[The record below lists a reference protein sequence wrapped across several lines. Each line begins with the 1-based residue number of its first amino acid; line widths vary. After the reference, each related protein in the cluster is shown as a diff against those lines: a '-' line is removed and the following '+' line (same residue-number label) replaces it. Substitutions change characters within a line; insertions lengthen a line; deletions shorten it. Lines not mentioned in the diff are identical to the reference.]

1 MAGTLKDPKID
12 RRAFLQVSAVAGGG
26 LLIGLYTPDVLAQ
39 GRGGGP
45 GAPAASLAP
54 NTYITI
60 NPDNTFT
67 IIAKNPETGQGVK
80 TALPM
85 IIADEFDVDWAQV
98 KIQQADLDPK
108 YGGQIEGGSRAIPSN
123 YQNHRLVGAGGRLLM
138 LAAAAQQWN
147 VPQSELSTAGGV
159 VTHAATKRT
168 ATYASLS
175 SPAAS
180 LPVPETAA
188 IEAALKN
195 PRDFKII
202 GKRIRSVD
210 NLDIVTGRPIF
221 SIDVAFPNMLHA
233 VLVKCDVFGGKVVS
247 ANLDEIKKLPG
258 IKHAFII
265 EPAGQGN
272 NSLASGVA
280 IVADSWWLAN
290 DARSSLKVVW
300 DEGAVATQSSETYLA
315 QARDLAAKAATA
327 PAPTPP
333 PPPAPAPGGGRG
345 GPGGP
350 PSAVIGDVEA
360 AFRTAAKTIEA
371 EYLLPAAVAR
381 SARAAE
387 LHGALQG
394 WAAGDLVAE
403 PDSTQAAS
411 RAWRWNS
418 AGEHHVPPRALRRRI
433 RPAARQRVRHR
444 SGADRA
450 ARHRG
455 AGGHGAAERPGQAA
469 VVA

>member
-1 MAGTLKDPKID
+1 MSGTLKDPKID
-12 RRAFLQVSAVAGGG
+12 RRGFLQVSAVAGGG
-26 LLIGLYTPDVLAQ
+26 LLIGLYIPDVLAQ

-67 IIAKNPETGQGVK
+67 IIAKNPETGQGIK

-123 YQNHRLVGAGGRLLM
+123 YQNHRIVGAGGRLLM

-147 VPQSELSTAGGV
+147 VPQSELTTASGV

-175 SPAAS
+175 SSAAS

-202 GKRIRSVD
+202 GKRIRGVD
-210 NLDIVTGRPIF
+210 NLDIVTGRPVF
-221 SIDVAFPNMLHA
+221 SIDVSFPNMLYA
-233 VLVKCDVFGGKVVS
+233 VLVKCDVFQGKVGS

-258 IKHAFII
+258 IKHAFIV

-290 DARSSLKVVW
+290 DARSSLKVTW

-315 QARDLAAKAATA
+315 QARALAAKAPTA
-327 PAPTPP
+327 PPPT
-333 PPPAPAPGGGRG
+333 PPPAPAAGPGGGRG

-360 AFRTAAKTIEA
+360 AFGTAAKTIEA
-371 EYLLPAAVAR
+371 EVPSSRCCRMRRSSRRTPRRTSTMGGWRSGPRARFHPSSIPRLALVFRRRTSRSTSCAPAA
-381 SARAAE
+381 
-387 LHGALQG
+387 
-394 WAAGDLVAE
+394 D
-403 PDSTQAAS
+403 
-411 RAWRWNS
+411 S
-418 AGEHHVPPRALRRRI
+418 AGG
-433 RPAARQRVRHR
+433 
-444 SGADRA
+444 S
-450 ARHRG
+450 
-455 AGGHGAAERPGQAA
+455 
-469 VVA
+469 